1 MSREE
6 NPDSNKWFD
15 YFDELRELLSDFG
28 AFIIALVVIIAF
40 IYFTYVILKQVQSF
54 EQFKDI
60 AAIWGVWVGSVIG
73 YFFGSRPVDIL
84 SRRVS
89 GLLNDLEISDEERE
103 KDIKKSEET
112 INKLKQSYD
121 KAKMELQYIV
131 KRYHSEIN
139 DTDLLNRLRTEH
151 DIRI

>member
-1 MSREE
+1 MSNEE
-6 NPDSNKWFD
+6 TSDNNKWFD

-28 AFIIALVVIIAF
+28 AFIIALIVIVAF
-40 IYFTYVILKQVQSF
+40 IYFTYVILNQVKSF

-89 GLLNDLEISDEERE
+89 GLLNDLDISDEERE
-103 KDIKKSEET
+103 KDLKKSEET
-112 INKLKQSYD
+112 ITKLKESYD
-121 KAKMELQYIV
+121 KAKMEIQYIV
-131 KRYHSEIN
+131 GRYHNEIN
-139 DTDLLNRLRTEH
+139 DADLLNRLRTEH
-151 DIRI
+151 NIRI

>member
-1 MSREE
+1 MSNEE
-6 NPDSNKWFD
+6 TSDNNKWFD

-28 AFIIALVVIIAF
+28 AFIIALIVIVAF
-40 IYFTYVILKQVQSF
+40 IYFTYVILNQVKSF

-89 GLLNDLEISDEERE
+89 GLLNDLDISDEERE
-103 KDIKKSEET
+103 KDLKKSDEP
-112 INKLKQSYD
+112 IN
-121 KAKMELQYIV
+121 
-131 KRYHSEIN
+131 
-139 DTDLLNRLRTEH
+139 
-151 DIRI
+151 